1 MQDNNKLLIP
11 GEKINLVVID
21 EYNNCEYLS
30 KVEEIHENGIIDVL
44 IPISKKQMIYIKK
57 DAFLKVIISRDS
69 AIFEFKAKLVNKVF
83 GKEPLLQLDRV
94 SEIIKIQRRN
104 YYRLKII
111 KQIKVRKVVNIKE
124 KLYEEYFSA
133 ALVDLSGG
141 GIGINS
147 TEKLDANDIV
157 EINMELSSKIINM
170 YGRVVRI
177 ELLIKSK
184 QEMYNYGIHFEKIT
198 EIERNIIMR
207 FIFDEQRKLAKK
219 GLI

>member
-1 MQDNNKLLIP
+1 
-11 GEKINLVVID
+11 
-21 EYNNCEYLS
+21 
-30 KVEEIHENGIIDVL
+30 
-44 IPISKKQMIYIKK
+44 MIYIKK

>member
-11 GEKINLVVID
+11 GEKINLVVMD

-104 YYRLKII
+104 YYRLKVI

-124 KLYEEYFSA
+124 NLYEEYFSA

-147 TEKLDANDIV
+147 TEKLDANDLV
-157 EINMELSSKIINM
+157 EIDMELSSKTINM